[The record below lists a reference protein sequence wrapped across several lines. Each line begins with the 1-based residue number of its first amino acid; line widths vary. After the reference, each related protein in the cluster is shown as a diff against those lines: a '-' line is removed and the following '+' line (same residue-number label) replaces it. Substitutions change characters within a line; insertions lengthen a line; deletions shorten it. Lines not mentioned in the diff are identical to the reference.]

1 MSLVWTCFIIVKF
14 RKSGVTHL
22 GSLRLCAN
30 SQALC
35 PRCGHGGLLG
45 GGGLTADWPG
55 PGPWPSR
62 PLLPAGFESLAEVRG
77 VEGPA
82 PRAVPP
88 HPVFTTSSLS
98 GRAENYWWRGQNTRT
113 LCVGPFP
120 RNVVTSVA
128 GLSAQDIS
136 QPLQNSFIHTGHGD
150 SDPRHCWGF
159 PDKIDE

>member
-1 MSLVWTCFIIVKF
+1 MAGQSLELKG
-14 RKSGVTHL
+14 SQSL
-22 GSLRLCAN
+22 G
-30 SQALC
+30 
-35 PRCGHGGLLG
+35 
-45 GGGLTADWPG
+45 
-55 PGPWPSR
+55 
-62 PLLPAGFESLAEVRG
+62 
-77 VEGPA
+77 A
-82 PRAVPP
+82 PRLTL
-88 HPVFTTSSLS
+88 VFTMSSLLS
-98 GRAENYWWRGQNTRT
+98 RAENYWWRGQNTRT

>member
-1 MSLVWTCFIIVKF
+1 M
-14 RKSGVTHL
+14 
-22 GSLRLCAN
+22 
-30 SQALC
+30 
-35 PRCGHGGLLG
+35 
-45 GGGLTADWPG
+45 
-55 PGPWPSR
+55 
-62 PLLPAGFESLAEVRG
+62 
-77 VEGPA
+77 
-82 PRAVPP
+82 
-88 HPVFTTSSLS
+88 SSLL

>member
-1 MSLVWTCFIIVKF
+1 M
-14 RKSGVTHL
+14 
-22 GSLRLCAN
+22 
-30 SQALC
+30 
-35 PRCGHGGLLG
+35 
-45 GGGLTADWPG
+45 ADQPG
-55 PGPWPSR
+55 PGPAPSR
-62 PLLPAGFESLAEVRG
+62 LPCPRGAMAPLKSWVW
-77 VEGPA
+77 EGSCSS
-82 PRAVPP
+82 AVPP
-88 HPVFTTSSLS
+88 PPPATCSLVLTMSSLL

>member
-1 MSLVWTCFIIVKF
+1 M
-14 RKSGVTHL
+14 
-22 GSLRLCAN
+22 
-30 SQALC
+30 
-35 PRCGHGGLLG
+35 
-45 GGGLTADWPG
+45 ADQPG
-55 PGPWPSR
+55 PGALALLCPLPRCLDIIAKEFGMERACSLGPSYHT
-62 PLLPAGFESLAEVRG
+62 L
-77 VEGPA
+77 
-82 PRAVPP
+82 
-88 HPVFTTSSLS
+88 VFTMASLL

>member
-1 MSLVWTCFIIVKF
+1 MCGQPGPALRPPWCRAVRPPVPLCRGGQAAARLEAAGFGEGPTPWGRPSALV
-14 RKSGVTHL
+14 
-22 GSLRLCAN
+22 
-30 SQALC
+30 
-35 PRCGHGGLLG
+35 
-45 GGGLTADWPG
+45 LTAW
-55 PGPWPSR
+55 S
-62 PLLPAGFESLAEVRG
+62 LL
-77 VEGPA
+77 
-82 PRAVPP
+82 
-88 HPVFTTSSLS
+88 

>member
-1 MSLVWTCFIIVKF
+1 MVDHPSPGAV
-14 RKSGVTHL
+14 
-22 GSLRLCAN
+22 
-30 SQALC
+30 ALM
-35 PRCGHGGLLG
+35 PRWSDVAGESMVSK
-45 GGGLTADWPG
+45 G
-55 PGPWPSR
+55 PTPW
-62 PLLPAGFESLAEVRG
+62 GC
-77 VEGPA
+77 
-82 PRAVPP
+82 PP
-88 HPVFTTSSLS
+88 HPGVHHVISV

>member
-1 MSLVWTCFIIVKF
+1 M
-14 RKSGVTHL
+14 THL

-45 GGGLTADWPG
+45 GGGLTADQPG

-62 PLLPAGFESLAEVRG
+62 LLLPAGSMASLKSV
-77 VEGPA
+77 VWKGPCSPAA
-82 PRAVPP
+82 PPR
-88 HPVFTTSSLS
+88 PVFTMPSLL